1 MKTVKQ
7 IAQRRNL
14 NADWV
19 LTDDD
24 SQQHILK
31 LTDTKFHLIEFNRVT
46 NETTCIVRSNI
57 VDISDFTDA
66 EIKAWIAG
74 YYDNLAEIK
83 VQYGDEMK
91 QIIAEC
97 IFEQQQFTDSI
108 FHKIADNEEQ
118 AILIIEKYMKN
129 GVNEQ

>member
-1 MKTVKQ
+1 MISKD
-7 IAQRRNL
+7 NS
-14 NADWV
+14 DWV

-31 LTDTKFHLIEFNRVT
+31 LTDTKFHLIELNRIT
-46 NETTCIVRSNI
+46 NETACIVRSNI
-57 VDISDFTDA
+57 IDISDFTDA

-83 VQYGDEMK
+83 AQYGNKMN

-108 FHKIADNEEQ
+108 FHKIADNVEQ
-118 AILIIEKYMKN
+118 AISIITEYIKN